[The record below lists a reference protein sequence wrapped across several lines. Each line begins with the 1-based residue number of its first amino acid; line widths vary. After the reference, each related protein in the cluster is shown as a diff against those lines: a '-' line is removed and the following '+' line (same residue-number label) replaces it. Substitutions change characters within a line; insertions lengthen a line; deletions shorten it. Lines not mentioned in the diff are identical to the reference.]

1 MDNRIIELISE
12 EIRELR
18 KANLINDKKAEA
30 AMQEARA
37 AKEES
42 RAAWNQS
49 VKTQAFL
56 EVVIHNQQR
65 AWFEKLLGL
74 NRYAKS

>member
-37 AKEES
+37 A
-42 RAAWNQS
+42 WNQS

-65 AWFEKLLGL
+65 TWFEKLLGL